1 MVSLSIQVILTGSVA
16 PILKNNKMK
25 KIIFFLFIFFFLFSF
40 NISFLNGQE
49 KEKYFEVDYPK
60 IHEIKP
66 VYVESGGFPEYVN
79 YMVYFLIAFSVAV
92 TLFSLVRG
100 GISWLTAAGDPYKI
114 KEGRERI
121 SGAIFGLIIVLSSS
135 LFLSSIN
142 PQLIKMERLE
152 VIETEE
158 SFPPGIY
165 LSPRDYIPE
174 DTEEI
179 EEDVFRISRPVRNL
193 EGFPVKTIR
202 IANHLDNRGEL
213 AGYYYAI
220 LLHELPSY
228 RGRCALFINNENQ
241 FKDFSV
247 PEGVSSVSII
257 QVRETPLVDGKVTAY
272 VRPDF
277 NENYASQ
284 PLDTASMNFS
294 PLSINGVWSV
304 DIEGKYA
311 VVLSSGNSWETTKN
325 GCGVFLD
332 SKPIPDLKEH
342 HMNKCNPI
350 KRVPF
355 FAAYESCSTHYAVFP
370 LFR

>member
-1 MVSLSIQVILTGSVA
+1 MALLLILVILTGSVA
-16 PILKNNKMK
+16 QILKNNMMK
-25 KIIFFLFIFFFLFSF
+25 KIILFLFISFFFFSF
-40 NISFLNGQE
+40 SVNFLSAQE
-49 KEKYFEVDYPK
+49 EEKYFEVDYPQ
-60 IHEIKP
+60 IQEIEP
-66 VYVESGGFPEYVN
+66 VYVESGGFPELVN
-79 YMVYFLIAFSVAV
+79 YMVYFLIALSVAI
-92 TLFSLVRG
+92 TIFSLIRG
-100 GISWLTAAGDPYKI
+100 GLSWLTAKGDPYKI

-121 SGAIFGLIIVLSSS
+121 NGAIFGLIIILSSS

-152 VIETEE
+152 IIETEE

-165 LSPRDYIPE
+165 LSPHDYIPE
-174 DTEEI
+174 NPEEI

-193 EGFPVKTIR
+193 EDFSVKTIR
-202 IANHLDNRGEL
+202 IANHLDNKGDL
-213 AGYYYAI
+213 AGYYYAV
-220 LLHELPSY
+220 LLHGLPSY
-228 RGRCALFINNENQ
+228 RGRCALFVNNEKE

-257 QVRETPLVDGKVTAY
+257 QVRETPLVEGKVTAY
-272 VRPDF
+272 IRPDF
-277 NENYASQ
+277 NENYPSQ
-284 PLDTASMNFS
+284 PLDTDSVDFS

-304 DIEGKYA
+304 DIDGKYA
-311 VVLSSGNSWETTKN
+311 VVLASGNSWETTEN

-350 KRVPF
+350 KVVPF
-355 FAAYESCSTHYAVFP
+355 FAAYESCSTHYVVFP